1 LAAWL
6 KIWSKQTPRKS
17 TNMISATGR
26 RPVMAAPAAAPMKAD
41 SVIGVSS
48 TRSRP
53 KAPSRPLVTPKAPP
67 QASCS
72 PDAPAPPVM
81 SSPSTITRG
90 SRPISW
96 WSASFKAWR

>member
-1 LAAWL
+1 
-6 KIWSKQTPRKS
+6 
-17 TNMISATGR
+17 
-26 RPVMAAPAAAPMKAD
+26 MAAPAAAPTKAD
-41 SVIGVSS
+41 SVIGVSR

-53 KAPSRPLVTPKAPP
+53 YFASSPLVTPKAPP

-72 PDAPAPPVM
+72 PEAPAPPVM

-96 WSASFKAWR
+96 WSASLSA